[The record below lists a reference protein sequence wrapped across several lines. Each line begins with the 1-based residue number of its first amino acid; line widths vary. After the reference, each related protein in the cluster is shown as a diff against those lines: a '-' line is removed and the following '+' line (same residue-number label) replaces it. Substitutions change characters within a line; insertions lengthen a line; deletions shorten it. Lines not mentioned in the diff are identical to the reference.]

1 MNPRRHTLTAMALAA
16 VALTTPLQAQQ
27 VVPADSEIAFV
38 SRQMGVP
45 VEGKFR
51 QWNAQV
57 SFDPKAPQAGRVAFT
72 IETGSATLGVPET
85 DAEIVKP
92 DWFHVARFPQASFQ
106 SSGIKATGKGRYEV
120 SGQLTIKGQT
130 QAVTVPVTLTQTG
143 SGAALR
149 TVASGT
155 FPIKRLSFKIGDGAW
170 GDTSMVADDVQVR
183 FRLTLTGLA
192 PL

>member
-1 MNPRRHTLTAMALAA
+1 MNLHLFAPAAMTIAA
-16 VALTTPLQAQQ
+16 ATFAAPTSAQQ

-51 QWNAQV
+51 KWAAQV
-57 SFDPKAPQAGRVAFT
+57 SFDPKAPQTGKVAFT
-72 IETGSATLGVPET
+72 IDTGSATLGVPET

-106 SSGIKATGKGRYEV
+106 SSSIKATGKGRYEV
-120 SGQLTIKGQT
+120 SGQLTIKGQA
-130 QAVTVPVTLTQTG
+130 QPVTVPVTLAQTG
-143 SGAALR
+143 TGSALR

-155 FPIKRLSFKIGDGAW
+155 FAIKRLSFKIGDGAW
-170 GDTSMVADDVQVR
+170 SDTSMVADDVQVR
-183 FRLTLTGLA
+183 FRLTLTGLG